1 MLQSCVSLHIHS
13 ILLKQAIQQ
22 SVAQH
27 RLLNRVKGLAYAGQ
41 SRKWSG
47 HACEVHAMWS
57 LLVGLSHTF
66 HGERAIEWSHLLALW
81 VNDSMRERHL
91 PHCQLA
97 HLMADLYMTYVR
109 D

>member
-1 MLQSCVSLHIHS
+1 
-13 ILLKQAIQQ
+13 
-22 SVAQH
+22 
-27 RLLNRVKGLAYAGQ
+27 
-41 SRKWSG
+41 
-47 HACEVHAMWS
+47 MWS